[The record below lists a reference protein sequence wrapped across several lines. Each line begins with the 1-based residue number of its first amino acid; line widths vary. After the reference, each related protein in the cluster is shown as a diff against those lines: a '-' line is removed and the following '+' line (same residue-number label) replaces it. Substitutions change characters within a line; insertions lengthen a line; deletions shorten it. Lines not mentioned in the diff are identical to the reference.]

1 MKDKMLKL
9 FEPNNKY
16 IDGYKENIKPSCVP
30 SYNYFVINENN
41 DFIGIIYYCL

>member
-9 FEPNNKY
+9 VEPDNKY

-30 SYNYFVINENN
+30 SYNYFVKQW
-41 DFIGIIYYCL
+41 FY